1 MSIDW
6 HDLGA
11 ALALYLVL
19 EGLVPFVSPAAAQRL
34 FLAMS
39 QAPGRQLRIVG
50 LASMLAGW
58 ALLYG
63 IRG

>member
-1 MSIDW
+1 MTIDW

-19 EGLVPFVSPAAAQRL
+19 EGMLPFLSPGAARRL
-34 FLAMS
+34 FLALAES
-39 QAPGRQLRIVG
+39 PVVQLRMMG
-50 LASMLAGW
+50 LASMIAGV
-58 ALLYG
+58 ALLFL